1 MEKVLGQSYQITP
14 GLLDELHELFPNEI
28 PMQTLT
34 PAELARL
41 QGQQDVLRKIESL
54 YKEQIGEDT

>member
-1 MEKVLGQSYQITP
+1 MDKVLGQSHQITQ
-14 GLLDELHELFPNEI
+14 GLLDELRRLFPNEI
-28 PMQTLT
+28 PTQAVTLVDI
-34 PAELARL
+34 ARL